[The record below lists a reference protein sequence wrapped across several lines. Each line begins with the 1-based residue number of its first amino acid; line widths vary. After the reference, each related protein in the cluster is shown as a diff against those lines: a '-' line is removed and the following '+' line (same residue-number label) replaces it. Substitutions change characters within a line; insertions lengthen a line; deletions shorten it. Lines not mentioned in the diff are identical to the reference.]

1 MKMYKIFSLNI
12 SLYLT
17 LENVII
23 NSIMTFLFVMKR
35 WLQPLYE
42 VRNLDNFIYSL
53 NATVPIFMV
62 MLVGWILRQ
71 KGMLNANF
79 VNVAD
84 RFNFNVTLPILL
96 FRDIAAMDIRKD
108 FDLKFFLYCMIAT
121 ILCFVIIWFSAEL
134 FLKDK
139 SMIGS
144 FVQGSFRGSLAVLGI
159 AFIQN
164 IYGNAGLAPLMI
176 VAVVPL
182 YNIFSVI
189 VLTMKGTGNEEQG
202 KERIK
207 SAFIGICTNPII
219 LGIFAGLP
227 FAFFDIT
234 IQGIASKSLNNFA
247 NMATPLALITIGAG
261 FELHKALGKIN
272 VAAAA
277 ALIKLIIQ
285 PAVFLPIAMILGFR
299 NQAMVALLI
308 MLGAPSTPTCYI
320 MAKNMEN
327 DSVLA
332 SGIVVLS
339 MLISPITL
347 TLWIFALKTMAF
359 I

>member
-1 MKMYKIFSLNI
+1 
-12 SLYLT
+12 
-17 LENVII
+17 
-23 NSIMTFLFVMKR
+23 
-35 WLQPLYE
+35 
-42 VRNLDNFIYSL
+42 
-53 NATVPIFMV
+53 

-84 RFNFNVTLPILL
+84 KFNFTVTLPILL
-96 FRDIAAMDIRKD
+96 FRDISAMDIMKD
-108 FDLKFFLYCMIAT
+108 FNLKFFLYCMIAT
-121 ILCFVIIWFSAEL
+121 VLCFAIIWVGAEIT
-134 FLKDK
+134 LKDK

-144 FVQGSFRGSLAVLGI
+144 FVQGSFRGSMAVLGI

-176 VAVVPL
+176 VAAVPL

-189 VLTMKGTGNEEQG
+189 VLTVRNQDQEGTDKKKQE
-202 KERIK
+202 KERVK
-207 SAFIGICTNPII
+207 TALIGICTNPII

-227 FAFFDIT
+227 FALFDVQIP
-234 IQGIASKSLNNFA
+234 GILLKSLNNFA
-247 NMATPLALITIGAG
+247 NMATPLALIAIGAG

-277 ALIKLIIQ
+277 TVIKLILQ
-285 PAVFLPIAMILGFR
+285 PVIFLPVAIFLGFR
-299 NQAMVALLI
+299 DQSMVALLI

-320 MAKNMEN
+320 MAKNMNN

-339 MLISPITL
+339 MLVSPVTI
-347 TLWIFALKTMAF
+347 TLWIFVLKTMAY

>member
-1 MKMYKIFSLNI
+1 MLN
-12 SLYLT
+12 
-17 LENVII
+17 
-23 NSIMTFLFVMKR
+23 
-35 WLQPLYE
+35 
-42 VRNLDNFIYSL
+42 NFIYSL
-53 NATVPIFMV
+53 NATVPVFIV
-62 MLVGWILRQ
+62 MLVGWLLRRR
-71 KGMLNANF
+71 GMLNANF

-84 RFNFNVTLPILL
+84 RFNFTVTLPILL
-96 FRDIAAMDIRKD
+96 FRDIAAMDITKD
-108 FDLKFFLYCMIAT
+108 FQLKFFLYCIIAT
-121 ILCFVIIWFSAEL
+121 VLCFAVIWISAEFL
-134 FLKDK
+134 LKDR

-182 YNIFSVI
+182 YNIFSVV
-189 VLTMKGTGNEEQG
+189 VLTMKGNGDTGQG
-202 KERIK
+202 KERIR
-207 SAFIGICTNPII
+207 SALVGICTNPII
-219 LGIFAGLP
+219 LGILAGLP
-227 FAFFDIT
+227 FSFFHVAIPDI
-234 IQGIASKSLNNFA
+234 ALKSLNNFA
-247 NMATPLALITIGAG
+247 NMATPLALIAIGAG

-272 VAAAA
+272 TAAVAT
-277 ALIKLIIQ
+277 LIKLILQ
-285 PAVFLPIAMILGFR
+285 PAVFLPVGLLLGFR
-299 NQAMVALLI
+299 NQAMIALLI

-339 MLISPITL
+339 MLISPITI
-347 TLWIFALKTMAF
+347 TLWIFALKSMGF

>member
-1 MKMYKIFSLNI
+1 
-12 SLYLT
+12 
-17 LENVII
+17 
-23 NSIMTFLFVMKR
+23 
-35 WLQPLYE
+35 
-42 VRNLDNFIYSL
+42 LDNFIYSL
-53 NATVPIFMV
+53 NATVPIFVV

-71 KGMLNANF
+71 RGMLNANF

-84 RFNFNVTLPILL
+84 RFNFTVTLPILL
-96 FRDIAAMDIRKD
+96 FRDIASMDIMRD
-108 FDLKFFLYCMIAT
+108 FELKFFLFCMIAT
-121 ILCFVIIWFSAEL
+121 ILCFGIIWAFSEI

-144 FVQGSFRGSLAVLGI
+144 FVQGSFRGSMAVLGI

-176 VAVVPL
+176 VAAVPL

-189 VLTMKGTGNEEQG
+189 VLTLKGNDNEGKE

-207 SAFIGICTNPII
+207 SALIGICTNPII

-227 FAFFDIT
+227 FALFDIEIPGMALKT
-234 IQGIASKSLNNFA
+234 LNNFA
-247 NMATPLALITIGAG
+247 NMATPLALIAIGAG

-272 VAAAA
+272 VATAATI
-277 ALIKLIIQ
+277 IKLILQ
-285 PAVFLPIAMILGFR
+285 PAVFLPIAVMMGFR
-299 NQAMVALLI
+299 DQAMIAILI
-308 MLGAPSTPTCYI
+308 MLGAPATPTCYI
-320 MAKNMEN
+320 MAKNMGN

-339 MLISPITL
+339 MLVSPVTITI
-347 TLWIFALKTMAF
+347 WIFALKSLAF

>member
-1 MKMYKIFSLNI
+1 M
-12 SLYLT
+12 
-17 LENVII
+17 
-23 NSIMTFLFVMKR
+23 
-35 WLQPLYE
+35 
-42 VRNLDNFIYSL
+42 DNFVYSL
-53 NATVPIFMV
+53 NATVPVFVV

-84 RFNFNVTLPILL
+84 KFNFSVTLPILL
-96 FRDIAAMDIRKD
+96 FRDIAAMDIAKD
-108 FDLKFFLYCMIAT
+108 FELKFFLYCMIAT
-121 ILCFVIIWFSAEL
+121 VLCFGVIWFSAEI

-139 SMIGS
+139 TMIGS
-144 FVQGSFRGSLAVLGI
+144 FVQGSFRGSMAVLGI

-176 VAVVPL
+176 VAAVPL

-189 VLTMKGTGNEEQG
+189 VLTMKGMDQEGQR
-202 KERIK
+202 KARIK

-219 LGIFAGLP
+219 LGILAGLP
-227 FAFFDIT
+227 FALFDIT
-234 IQGIASKSLNNFA
+234 IPGMVLKSLNNFA
-247 NMATPLALITIGAG
+247 NMATPLALIAIGAG
-261 FELHKALGKIN
+261 FELHKALGKLN
-272 VAAAA
+272 VASAATV
-277 ALIKLIIQ
+277 IKLVLQ
-285 PAVFLPIAMILGFR
+285 PAIFLPIAVMMGFR
-299 NQAMVALLI
+299 DQAMVALLI

-320 MAKNMEN
+320 MAKNMNN

-339 MLISPITL
+339 MLVSPITI
-347 TLWIFALKTMAF
+347 TLWIFALKTMAY

>member
-1 MKMYKIFSLNI
+1 MD
-12 SLYLT
+12 
-17 LENVII
+17 
-23 NSIMTFLFVMKR
+23 
-35 WLQPLYE
+35 
-42 VRNLDNFIYSL
+42 NLIYSL
-53 NATVPIFMV
+53 NATIPVFVV

-84 RFNFNVTLPILL
+84 KFNFTVTLPILL
-96 FRDIAAMDIRKD
+96 FRDISAMDITKD
-108 FDLKFFLYCMIAT
+108 FELKFFLYCMIAT
-121 ILCFVIIWFSAEL
+121 ILCFGIIWFFAEI
-134 FLKDK
+134 FIKEK
-139 SMIGS
+139 TMIGS
-144 FVQGSFRGSLAVLGI
+144 FVQGSFRGSMAVLGI

-176 VAVVPL
+176 VAAVPL

-189 VLTMKGTGNEEQG
+189 VLTMKGMDQEGQR

-227 FAFFDIT
+227 FAMFDIT
-234 IQGIASKSLNNFA
+234 IPGMVLKSLNNFA
-247 NMATPLALITIGAG
+247 NMATPLALIAIGAG

-272 VAAAA
+272 IASAAAV
-277 ALIKLIIQ
+277 IKLILQ
-285 PAVFLPIAMILGFR
+285 PAIFLPIAVMMGFR
-299 NQAMVALLI
+299 DQAMVALLI

-320 MAKNMEN
+320 MAKNMNN

-339 MLISPITL
+339 MLISPITI
-347 TLWIFALKTMAF
+347 TLWIFVLKTMAY

>member
-1 MKMYKIFSLNI
+1 
-12 SLYLT
+12 
-17 LENVII
+17 
-23 NSIMTFLFVMKR
+23 
-35 WLQPLYE
+35 
-42 VRNLDNFIYSL
+42 
-53 NATVPIFMV
+53 

-84 RFNFNVTLPILL
+84 RFNFNVTLPVLL
-96 FRDIAAMDIRKD
+96 FRDIAAMDITKD
-108 FDLKFFLYCMIAT
+108 FQLKFFLYCMIAT
-121 ILCFVIIWFSAEL
+121 VVCFVVIWCCAEL

-139 SMIGS
+139 TMIGS

-164 IYGNAGLAPLMI
+164 IYGNAGMAPLMI
-176 VAVVPL
+176 VAAVPL
-182 YNIFSVI
+182 YNIFSVV
-189 VLTMKGTGNEEQG
+189 VLTVKGAGNAGQE

-207 SAFIGICTNPII
+207 ATLVGICTNPII
-219 LGIFAGLP
+219 LGILAGLP
-227 FAFFDIT
+227 FAYFHIT
-234 IQGIASKSLNNFA
+234 IPGILLKSLNNFA
-247 NMATPLALITIGAG
+247 SMATPLALIAIGAG

-277 ALIKLIIQ
+277 SVIKLILQ
-285 PAVFLPIAMILGFR
+285 PAVFLPVAIFLGFR
-299 NQAMVALLI
+299 HQALVALII

-339 MLISPITL
+339 MLISPVTL
-347 TLWIFALKTMAF
+347 TLWIFALKTMAY

>member
-1 MKMYKIFSLNI
+1 M
-12 SLYLT
+12 
-17 LENVII
+17 
-23 NSIMTFLFVMKR
+23 
-35 WLQPLYE
+35 
-42 VRNLDNFIYSL
+42 DNFIYSL
-53 NATVPIFMV
+53 NATVPIFVV

-71 KGMLNANF
+71 RGMLNANF

-84 RFNFNVTLPILL
+84 RFNFTVTLPILL
-96 FRDIAAMDIRKD
+96 FRDIASMDIMRD
-108 FDLKFFLYCMIAT
+108 FELKFFLFCMIAT
-121 ILCFVIIWFSAEL
+121 ILCFGIIWAFSEI

-144 FVQGSFRGSLAVLGI
+144 FVQGSFRGSMAVLGI

-176 VAVVPL
+176 VAAVPL

-189 VLTMKGTGNEEQG
+189 VLTLKGNDNEGKE

-207 SAFIGICTNPII
+207 SALIGICTNPII

-227 FAFFDIT
+227 FALFDIEIPGMALKT
-234 IQGIASKSLNNFA
+234 LNNFA
-247 NMATPLALITIGAG
+247 NMATPLALIAIGAG

-272 VAAAA
+272 VATAATI
-277 ALIKLIIQ
+277 IKLILQ
-285 PAVFLPIAMILGFR
+285 PAVFLPIAVMMGFR
-299 NQAMVALLI
+299 DQAMIAILI
-308 MLGAPSTPTCYI
+308 MLGAPATPTCYI
-320 MAKNMEN
+320 MAKNMGN

-339 MLISPITL
+339 MLVSPVTITI
-347 TLWIFALKTMAF
+347 WIFALKSLAF